1 MLNRIADRHTKCKQ
15 QDLTS
20 SIKCC
25 AKDNITNWPSVFQ
38 CTEDKDKLGDDVD
51 RDADKRPEN
60 VDYEERDGLGE

>member
-1 MLNRIADRHTKCKQ
+1 MLNGIANRHTECEQ

-20 SIKCC
+20 SIKYG

-51 RDADKRPEN
+51 GDADKRPEN